1 LETCEILIAQGYCKR
16 LLKDYLGAIA
26 SGRAADDAIEGEFSF
41 ADGRFKVFLQK
52 LKVKAK
58 ELIGK
63 VLLIQGDFQR
73 ASTEYQAVITLT
85 QDF

>member
-26 SGRAADDAIEGEFSF
+26 SGRAADDAIEGDSF